1 MDIIKNNKIGYF
13 IIFVLYSISINAEC
27 KQINNNMYENAFSV
41 SVIDY
46 GQIIY
51 GTLIVLMILG
61 GTVFLFKKLRI
72 NNIGQNGLVDI
83 ISSYHITTKDKLL
96 LIRVSKEYLLLGV
109 SNGGINKIHTLA
121 TEDIENLTNSLKPG
135 SHSFSKIYAATI
147 GKLHND

>member
-1 MDIIKNNKIGYF
+1 MNIIKNNKIGYF
-13 IIFVLYSISINAEC
+13 IIIFLYSISINAEC
-27 KQINNNMYENAFSV
+27 KQINNNVHENAFSV

-51 GTLIVLMILG
+51 GTLIVLIILG
-61 GTVFLFKKLRI
+61 VTVFLFKKLRI
-72 NNIGQNGLVDI
+72 NNIGKNGLVDI

-109 SNGGINKIHTLA
+109 SNGGISKLHTLA
-121 TEDIENLTNSLKPG
+121 TEDIENLSNSSKPG